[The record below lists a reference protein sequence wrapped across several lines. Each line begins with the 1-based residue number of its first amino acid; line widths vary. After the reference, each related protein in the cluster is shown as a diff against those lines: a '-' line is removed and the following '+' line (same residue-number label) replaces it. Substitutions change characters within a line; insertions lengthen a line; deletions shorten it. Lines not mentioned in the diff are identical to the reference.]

1 MLLKKVSIYI
11 LLVSSIVIF
20 FNTNIL
26 FSKEVGKDSVM
37 IYLNEFSKQKEFSA
51 TFLQSSDGM
60 IEEGLLHIQN
70 QRLRIEY
77 ISPKKIL
84 IILAEDK
91 AMYFNKDLEELEYF
105 NPQKNQAK
113 IFFDIFFKKNY
124 FENSLFSEKEKV
136 VELNKKI
143 FLEGSEVIDLKII
156 FEKKPT
162 LIRKIEIK
170 NNNEVTTYSIS
181 DHNFHPSFDKKM
193 FSMASPL
200 SN

>member
-1 MLLKKVSIYI
+1 MLI
-11 LLVSSIVIF
+11 LSVLF
-20 FNTNIL
+20 FFDTNIVT
-26 FSKEVGKDSVM
+26 SKEVGKDGAM
-37 IYLNEFSKQKEFSA
+37 IYLNDFSKQKEFSA
-51 TFLQSSDGM
+51 TFLQSNDGA

-77 ISPKKIL
+77 TSPKKIL

-124 FENSLFSEKEKV
+124 FENSSFSEKEKV
-136 VELNKKI
+136 IELDKKI
-143 FLEGSEVIDLKII
+143 YLEGGEFIELKII

-170 NNNEVTTYSIS
+170 NNNEVTTYNIS

-193 FSMASPL
+193 FSMANPL
-200 SN
+200 AN